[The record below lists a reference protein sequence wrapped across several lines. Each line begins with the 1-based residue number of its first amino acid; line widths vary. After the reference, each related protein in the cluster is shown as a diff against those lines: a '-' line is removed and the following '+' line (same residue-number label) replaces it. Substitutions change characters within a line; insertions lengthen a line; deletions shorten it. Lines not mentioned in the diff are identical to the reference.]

1 MLIMLI
7 SSKKNVLLQNERG
20 FTMAEML
27 LSVLLF
33 LLIASMLPLGMRII
47 LDHRVAESMERKME
61 WEVFSS
67 QVKREIRSAQEMTVQ
82 PDKLLLKVDEQI
94 ILYEKYAASMRRR
107 VNYQGHEILIQNLS
121 SFSFGKIADG
131 VEIKARDLEGTDYS
145 VRVYRL
151 YPTGGVE
158 P

>member
-33 LLIASMLPLGMRII
+33 LLIASMLPLGMKII
-47 LDHRVAESMERKME
+47 LDQRVAESMERQME

-67 QVKREIRSAQEMTVQ
+67 QVKREIRSAEQMTVQ
-82 PDKLLLKVDEQI
+82 PDKLLMKVDEQI
-94 ILYEKYAASMRRR
+94 ILYEKYANSMRRR
-107 VNYQGHEILIQNLS
+107 VNYQGHEILMQNLS

-131 VEIKARDLEGTDYS
+131 VEIKARDLEGTDYC
-145 VRVYRL
+145 VRVHRF